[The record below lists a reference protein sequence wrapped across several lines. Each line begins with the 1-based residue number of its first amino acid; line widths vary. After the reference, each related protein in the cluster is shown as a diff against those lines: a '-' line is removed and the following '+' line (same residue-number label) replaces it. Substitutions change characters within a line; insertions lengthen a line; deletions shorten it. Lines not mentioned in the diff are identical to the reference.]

1 MININCLICKKN
13 ETEIFKPLKIS
24 FNNYTLVNCKSC
36 SFVYL
41 NPRLSEL
48 EIKKY
53 YNQNYMP
60 FLKKKSIFNIVYK
73 IFRKMNFIYKFFIIT
88 KYIPRKSKNL
98 DIGSGD
104 NFFSNSLLKKGWK
117 SYAYDKYNYDKDNV
131 RKLSILKR
139 NSFDSITLWHS
150 IEHMYDIE
158 QTFTSINK
166 ILSSNGFLFIA
177 CPNIDA
183 KEIDYVG
190 KNWPAF
196 DLPRHIY
203 HFNYNS
209 MKKFLGNYNLKIINI
224 HNLKIDTFF
233 NILMVKNLNFFQ
245 KTKYINKNLFY
256 QFSNIKKS
264 STLVYVCQ
272 KY

>member
-13 ETEIFKPLKIS
+13 ETEIFKPFKTS
-24 FNNYTLVNCKSC
+24 VHDYTLVSCKSC

-41 NPRLSEL
+41 NPRLSEMK
-48 EIKKY
+48 IKKY

-60 FLKKKSIFNIVYK
+60 FLKKKSIFNIIYK
-73 IFRKMNFIYKFFIIT
+73 IFRKINFIYKFFIIT
-88 KYIPRKSKNL
+88 KYLPRKSKNL

-117 SYAYDKYNYDKDNV
+117 SFSYDKYNYDRDNV
-131 RKLSILKR
+131 RKLSILKQ

-150 IEHMYDIE
+150 IEHMYDID

-183 KEIDYVG
+183 KEIDYLDT
-190 KNWPAF
+190 NWPAF

-209 MKKFLGNYNLKIINI
+209 MKKFLNNYSLKIVNV

-233 NILMVKNLNFFQ
+233 NILMVKNINFFQ
-245 KTKYINKNLFY
+245 KVIIIFKSLFH